1 MNTLTPIQQRL
12 TDRFFRY
19 VRTESQSDAHAT
31 TVPSTESQWT
41 FARLLVDELS
51 TAGATDVHLSDT
63 CVVTAKIPGTGDGPA
78 IGFCSHLDTVDVNL
92 SPTVNPQLT
101 HYEGG
106 DICLNAELDLWLR
119 AADHPELAAYEGQPV
134 VHTDGTSVLGADD
147 KAGVTAIME
156 AVTELGGQTPHGD
169 IYIAF
174 VPDEEIGLRGVRTID
189 FDRFPVD
196 YAYTV
201 DGGELGEVVETT
213 FNAATATI
221 TIAGVSA
228 HPMNAKGNL
237 VNPITL
243 AMEFANQL
251 DAQETP
257 EHTEGREGF
266 IWLNGIDGN
275 QSTCT
280 MQLSIRDHDREGY
293 EEKKQ
298 RLRALASDLAAAN
311 PRATI
316 TCDIE
321 DVYANISDAKTPEN
335 SIGSER
341 LHATMRRLGI
351 EIKEIDMRGGT
362 DGSWLSNQ
370 GVYTPNY
377 FTGAHNFHSIYEFLP
392 VPSLE
397 RCYELTLAL
406 MRGE

>member
-1 MNTLTPIQQRL
+1 MSTLTPIQQRL

-19 VRTESQSDAHAT
+19 VRTESQSDASAT
-31 TVPSTESQWT
+31 TVPSSESQWT
-41 FARLLVDELS
+41 FARLLVDELT
-51 TAGATDVHLSDT
+51 TAGATNVELSDT
-63 CVVTAKIPGTGDGPA
+63 CVVTAKIPGAGNGPA

-101 HYEGG
+101 HFDGE
-106 DICLNAELDLWLR
+106 DICLNAERDLWLR
-119 AADHPELAAYEGQPV
+119 VAEHPELSAYTGQPIA
-134 VHTDGTSVLGADD
+134 HTDGTSVLGADD

-156 AVTELGGQTPHGD
+156 AVTALGGQAPHGD

-221 TIAGVSA
+221 TITGVSA

-266 IWLNGIDGN
+266 IWLNHIDGN

-280 MQLSIRDHDREGY
+280 MQLSIRDHDRAGY

-298 RLRALASDLAAAN
+298 RLRALASDLASAH
-311 PRATI
+311 PRAAI

-335 SIGSER
+335 SVGSER
-341 LHATMRRLGI
+341 LHATMHRLGI
-351 EIKEIDMRGGT
+351 EIKEVDMRGGT

-370 GVYTPNY
+370 GIYTPNY
-377 FTGAHNFHSIYEFLP
+377 FTGAHNFHSIYEFVP
-392 VPSLE
+392 IPSLE